1 MSERLFESFKLYY
14 PSFAKKTVEYRTF
27 GPDIL
32 IAKLSDG
39 DTIRFDDMEHTFQRI
54 PYSSDNMT
62 EENCRYEFSIR
73 LRRIMVYKAI
83 SQAELAEKIGVSQ
96 VAISNY
102 LTGKRTP
109 NLYVLDKIAKALDCS
124 LDEFTYRY

>member
-1 MSERLFESFKLYY
+1 MEERLFESFKLYY
-14 PSFAKKTVEYRTF
+14 PSLAKMTVEYRMN

-39 DTIRFDDMEHTFQRI
+39 ATIRFDDMEHTFQSI
-54 PYSSDNMT
+54 PYSSDDMT

-73 LRRIMVYKAI
+73 LRRLMVYKGI
-83 SQAELAEKIGVSQ
+83 NQAELAERIGTTQATLSR
-96 VAISNY
+96 Y

-109 NLYVLDKIAKALDCS
+109 NLYILDKIAKALNCS
-124 LDEFTYRY
+124 IDEFTYRD